1 VESESPAFDVSVD
14 EGEALSAANS
24 ANGVIFSN
32 LLAAHMGKGVGDTV
46 VLEVPG
52 NTAELTIVGISDFPL
67 DQVWIDWRTLA
78 SIAGY
83 TSGAPKPNEYVTT
96 VTIDDSDQPVGILG
110 IDLTIP
116 MGPITF
122 EQVLPLK
129 EGDYFTQ
136 GEPGILISQ
145 ELADRG
151 DYEVGDVLTLNAT
164 SETGGSA
171 EYPVTGIVELSPIV
185 PADQVPG
192 EFISMYWV
200 DLVSLEGLSLD
211 GTPTPQLYF
220 LVTDLEDPSAKEL
233 EPLVDDIGAL
243 MVDIGIGVEMFN
255 FVELVDEIN
264 QAFVTIQVILQAV
277 ALLIALVGALGLLTT
292 LSMSVFE
299 RQKEIGVMRSIGAS
313 SGTISLQFLTEGVV
327 TGLIAWLVGIPLAY
341 LIQVL
346 LLEATGF
353 AEVFPAVFSITGMI
367 IGLVG
372 MMVITTIASVWP
384 SLSAARKTV
393 SDVLRYQ

>member
-1 VESESPAFDVSVD
+1 
-14 EGEALSAANS
+14 
-24 ANGVIFSN
+24 
-32 LLAAHMGKGVGDTV
+32 
-46 VLEVPG
+46 
-52 NTAELTIVGISDFPL
+52 
-67 DQVWIDWRTLA
+67 
-78 SIAGY
+78 
-83 TSGAPKPNEYVTT
+83 
-96 VTIDDSDQPVGILG
+96 
-110 IDLTIP
+110 
-116 MGPITF
+116 
-122 EQVLPLK
+122 
-129 EGDYFTQ
+129 
-136 GEPGILISQ
+136 
-145 ELADRG
+145 
-151 DYEVGDVLTLNAT
+151 
-164 SETGGSA
+164 
-171 EYPVTGIVELSPIV
+171 
-185 PADQVPG
+185 
-192 EFISMYWV
+192 MYWV
-200 DLVSLEGLSLD
+200 DLASLEGLSLD
-211 GTPTPQLYF
+211 GAPTPQLYF

-353 AEVFPAVFSITGMI
+353 AEVFPEVFSITGTI